1 MPLSREKKK
10 APYRHV
16 ERRGHE
22 ELENI
27 SEESQHPPSLPLQFS
42 YSLLGAWQNRNA
54 TDLAHCSA
62 GAQGT
67 ADYTLAAV

>member
-1 MPLSREKKK
+1 MGKEGDR
-10 APYRHV
+10 
-16 ERRGHE
+16 E

-27 SEESQHPPSLPLQFS
+27 SEESQYALSFPLQFS
-42 YSLLGAWQNRNA
+42 CSLLGAWQSRNA

-62 GAQGT
+62 EAQGT